1 MPYTSQAGRVDFL
14 CVMEL
19 ARRCLVF
26 TELEARGKGEVD
38 SDEIYDTAIA
48 HLYLKLAVRPVGQ
61 LGH

>member
-1 MPYTSQAGRVDFL
+1 MLYTNQSGRVDFL

-38 SDEIYDTAIA
+38 SDEFYDTAIA
-48 HLYLKLAVRPVGQ
+48 HLYLQLAVRPVDL

>member
-1 MPYTSQAGRVDFL
+1 MLYKSQAGGVDFL

-26 TELEARGKGEVD
+26 TKLEARGKGEVD
-38 SDEIYDTAIA
+38 SDEFYDTAVA
-48 HLYLKLAVRPVGQ
+48 HLYLKLGVRPVDQ

>member
-1 MPYTSQAGRVDFL
+1 
-14 CVMEL
+14 MEL

-38 SDEIYDTAIA
+38 SDEIYDTAVA